1 MHRFYGEAVGG
12 TDADTYP
19 LGGSDTRNPA
29 ELPHDFEDSCL
40 ADTDISPKQKTLV
53 YVKFPFG
60 ISYTP
65 LENVVI

>member
-1 MHRFYGEAVGG
+1 MHRLDGEAVGG

-19 LGGSDTRNPA
+19 LGRSDTGNPA
-29 ELPHDFEDSCL
+29 ELPHDFEDSRF
-40 ADTDISPKQKTLV
+40 ADSDISPKQKTLV
-53 YVKFPFG
+53 YIKLSFR

>member
-1 MHRFYGEAVGG
+1 MHRLDGEAVGG

-19 LGGSDTRNPA
+19 LGRSDTRNPA

-40 ADTDISPKQKTLV
+40 ADADISPKQKTLV

-60 ISYTP
+60 ISYAP
-65 LENVVI
+65 LEDVVI